1 MDHVLG
7 HLVRRGMEAHAS
19 FRAAGEPSPEEPP
32 YKMPVW
38 GIVLLA
44 GTSIFFLLMVGTVS
58 GQSRA
63 ASDYS

>member
-19 FRAAGEPSPEEPP
+19 FGTAGGPTPDEPP
-32 YKMPVW
+32 YKMPLW

-44 GTSIFFLLMVGTVS
+44 GTSIFFMLMFGMVNA
-58 GQSRA
+58 QSRA
-63 ASDYS
+63 ATNNS